1 MQDIQRRE
9 EVHISLWWGN
19 LNERDH
25 VEIVILEWVLEKSVD
40 LAQSGTVCRF
50 M

>member
-9 EVHISLWWGN
+9 EVLTGLWWGN

-25 VEIVILEWVLEKSVD
+25 LEGVNIGTGLREI
-40 LAQSGTVCRF
+40 C
-50 M
+50 